1 MQLLKCAV
9 NNLFLSRNGL
19 LFSHKPMLFRTWNNS
34 SHNCISVTHGVFGNA
49 VNSSITC
56 VAADY
61 TWTLVLAFSHK
72 GAMWHV
78 DLKDTRSRPNTT
90 TADAIYNGGTITSQ
104 CVARLLT
111 PRRLLRAHT
120 RCSQE
125 GSPAT
130 VYFVETTNVV
140 LSVSTCFITS
150 PTKIPADYKSNIVA
164 SCLLCFQLT

>member
-1 MQLLKCAV
+1 MCVIKVCEHTHKGAFQSTCLTHFSFRSRDKAHGAAGSEARDILFRWGQITLHPQPPSFQTHRTRTKQAWYAWFLRQKSLVQLLKCAV

-72 GAMWHV
+72 GAM
-78 DLKDTRSRPNTT
+78 
-90 TADAIYNGGTITSQ
+90 
-104 CVARLLT
+104 
-111 PRRLLRAHT
+111 
-120 RCSQE
+120 
-125 GSPAT
+125 
-130 VYFVETTNVV
+130 
-140 LSVSTCFITS
+140 
-150 PTKIPADYKSNIVA
+150 
-164 SCLLCFQLT
+164 